1 MGIEKKMAQ
10 IGITGNL
17 FKLYQAS
24 AELGVATIA
33 QVASRAGLI
42 RTTAYDALA
51 RLEQEGLI
59 CLEIKNGKRYVIAQ
73 DPTILL
79 ERLEGKRQMLDEVM
93 PQLRSMYNRALGK
106 PQIRFYEGLEGIRQA
121 LQDTLTV
128 TSDNKLLRG
137 ILSMEELMQTPGRE
151 EMEQYVKDR
160 VEKGVQLRVIRSA
173 QKDTHPIWPPSQS
186 ALRELRYCPP
196 HMMLSMTV
204 FIYDQRVCLI
214 SSKKENYALIIES
227 EEFAAMQRTLFESIW
242 TIGSLP

>member
-1 MGIEKKMAQ
+1 MGIEKKMAR
-10 IGITGNL
+10 IGISGNL
-17 FKLYQAS
+17 FKLYTAS
-24 AELGVATIA
+24 AELGEATISA
-33 QVASRAGLI
+33 VANKAGMV
-42 RTTAYDALA
+42 RTTAYDALS

-59 CLEIKNGKRYVIAQ
+59 CFELRNGKRYVIAQ

-79 ERLEGKRQMLDEVM
+79 ERIEGKRQMLEDAM

-106 PQIRFYEGLEGIRQA
+106 PQIRFYEGLDGIRQA

-128 TSDNKLLRG
+128 TSEKKLLRG
-137 ILSMEELMQTPGRE
+137 LLSMEELMQIPGQQ

-160 VEKGVQLRVIRSA
+160 VEKEIFLRVIRSA
-173 QKDTHPIWPPSQS
+173 QKDTYPIWPTSQT

-196 HMMLSMTV
+196 HMMLSMTM

-227 EEFAAMQRTLFESIW
+227 EEFSAMQGTLFESIW
-242 TIGSLP
+242 TIGTLT